1 MHITKTNVN
10 AYTIR
15 IEVKESSVELQKSR
29 KHVLD
34 EIRSEGKVSGF
45 MKGSEIPEEA
55 IVKQYG
61 ETFIMNKSLDHYLEK
76 AYPKILRKAE
86 VTPVAP
92 GNITAV
98 KGFEPLE
105 FTLEVEI
112 LPAIS
117 LDEKAI
123 KKIKVKKTAVTLEEK
138 EVDDEVEAIKK
149 RFTHYHSV
157 WEHTHDG
164 AEITNEWVE
173 NGDRVLINAQWYE
186 GKWGTALPET
196 KVPDYSLTIGS
207 HTFIPGFEEE
217 LIGAKKGDEV
227 GFDITFPADYHSEAF
242 KNKTVYF
249 SVKIE
254 AVEKPHT
261 PEFDEDFIEKL
272 RGKRTDMA
280 WLRDILRDEIK
291 NRKTHEARRS
301 DEEKLLKEFLAHTK
315 YEFGPELIKREVTNI
330 WNEQKWNMEQ
340 QWLTMEAYLGHVQ
353 MTEESYKNDI
363 IKPEAEKRIASEL
376 ILKKLHEI
384 LGIEAD
390 DAEVAREVE
399 SVIAQYSNPEVVS
412 RLREKLIPWDTYFE
426 DIKSRIAYRKVVDS
440 FLEA

>member
-157 WEHTHDG
+157 
-164 AEITNEWVE
+164 
-173 NGDRVLINAQWYE
+173 
-186 GKWGTALPET
+186 
-196 KVPDYSLTIGS
+196 
-207 HTFIPGFEEE
+207 
-217 LIGAKKGDEV
+217 
-227 GFDITFPADYHSEAF
+227 
-242 KNKTVYF
+242 
-249 SVKIE
+249 
-254 AVEKPHT
+254 
-261 PEFDEDFIEKL
+261 
-272 RGKRTDMA
+272 
-280 WLRDILRDEIK
+280 
-291 NRKTHEARRS
+291 
-301 DEEKLLKEFLAHTK
+301 
-315 YEFGPELIKREVTNI
+315 
-330 WNEQKWNMEQ
+330 
-340 QWLTMEAYLGHVQ
+340 
-353 MTEESYKNDI
+353 
-363 IKPEAEKRIASEL
+363 
-376 ILKKLHEI
+376 
-384 LGIEAD
+384 
-390 DAEVAREVE
+390 
-399 SVIAQYSNPEVVS
+399 
-412 RLREKLIPWDTYFE
+412 
-426 DIKSRIAYRKVVDS
+426 
-440 FLEA
+440 